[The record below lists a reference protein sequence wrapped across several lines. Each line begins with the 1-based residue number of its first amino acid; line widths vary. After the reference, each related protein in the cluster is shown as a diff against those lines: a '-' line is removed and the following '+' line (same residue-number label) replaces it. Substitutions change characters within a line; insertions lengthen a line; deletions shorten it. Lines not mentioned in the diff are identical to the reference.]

1 MRQWRF
7 IANQNS
13 MFSGINDAGIETF
26 TADLTRSLVRET
38 IQNALDAAIPGYAG
52 ATRVEFSLFQL
63 PVEEIPD
70 VGRLRAAVTMCRDS
84 NREEPDA
91 YRFFARAAGTLDG
104 SSIAVLRIS
113 DQGTVGLEGSDTC
126 AKGTGWSRLVK
137 ESGSSNKGK
146 DSGGSFG
153 IGKSAAFACSDLR
166 TVFYS
171 SLDVQGL
178 PSNIGVAKLIS
189 FQDPDLGWTTGV
201 GYYSEDERYVAM
213 RELAALHEGYRRKA
227 SGTDIYILGMHMDGD
242 FKTAFI
248 RAVLL
253 DFMVSVVKGK
263 LEVVIQDE
271 QIDRG
276 TLAQYMARLDPH
288 ESEAIKALLIY
299 HHILT
304 SPDPDILRIPLDSR
318 VYGQRYGFSDG
329 ECTLYLKE
337 GEGFG
342 RKILI
347 TRSAG
352 MRILEQDRISGSI
365 EFYGV
370 LIIDGEKMN
379 ETFKKMEVPSHDAW
393 GPGRCREDREV
404 CAGALR
410 DLKKYL
416 KEQVLRNFGKA
427 NSASIDAFGASD
439 FLPDRIDAPGQR
451 GLEKSDLSAGIKEL
465 VGKEVAPGRKRARQL
480 GLIAGGPPQEAGG
493 ARGRGGSPRAS
504 SSLPGGDR
512 EGGRTGYKKI
522 DVKKRLTCRD
532 VSKGMYVLDLISPSS
547 AKYGKMVFA
556 LSGEQSELDLPV
568 RAVQLQGGGS
578 RAKIVKT
585 AGNTVYLQD
594 LTKGAPLRL
603 GFQVDLDGYYC
614 MMEVDHFASKK

>member
-288 ESEAIKALLIY
+288 ESEDIKALLIY

-393 GPGRCREDREV
+393 EPGRCREDREV

-410 DLKKYL
+410 DL
-416 KEQVLRNFGKA
+416 RDIG
-427 NSASIDAFGASD
+427 
-439 FLPDRIDAPGQR
+439 
-451 GLEKSDLSAGIKEL
+451 
-465 VGKEVAPGRKRARQL
+465 
-480 GLIAGGPPQEAGG
+480 
-493 ARGRGGSPRAS
+493 
-504 SSLPGGDR
+504 SLPSILRIIPLKD
-512 EGGRTGYKKI
+512 KK
-522 DVKKRLTCRD
+522 
-532 VSKGMYVLDLISPSS
+532 KGTMSVDTD
-547 AKYGKMVFA
+547 
-556 LSGEQSELDLPV
+556 SGEHITIGLSEDVFELY
-568 RAVQLQGGGS
+568 A
-578 RAKIVKT
+578 
-585 AGNTVYLQD
+585 
-594 LTKGAPLRL
+594 RL
-603 GFQVDLDGYYC
+603 GKSTFRATAFSLVLLPALVVVLQRMYLMRNDESYTSMHWYQVIESILEEGRQPVETLDIQSDALLSVC
-614 MMEVDHFASKK
+614 QSIFADPISYHAA

>member
-70 VGRLRAAVTMCRDS
+70 VGRLRAAVAMCRDS

-263 LEVVIQDE
+263 LEVLIQDE

-288 ESEAIKALLIY
+288 ESEDIKALLIY

-393 GPGRCREDREV
+393 EPGRCREDREV
-404 CAGALR
+404 
-410 DLKKYL
+410 
-416 KEQVLRNFGKA
+416 
-427 NSASIDAFGASD
+427 
-439 FLPDRIDAPGQR
+439 
-451 GLEKSDLSAGIKEL
+451 
-465 VGKEVAPGRKRARQL
+465 
-480 GLIAGGPPQEAGG
+480 
-493 ARGRGGSPRAS
+493 
-504 SSLPGGDR
+504 
-512 EGGRTGYKKI
+512 
-522 DVKKRLTCRD
+522 
-532 VSKGMYVLDLISPSS
+532 
-547 AKYGKMVFA
+547 
-556 LSGEQSELDLPV
+556 
-568 RAVQLQGGGS
+568 
-578 RAKIVKT
+578 
-585 AGNTVYLQD
+585 
-594 LTKGAPLRL
+594 
-603 GFQVDLDGYYC
+603 
-614 MMEVDHFASKK
+614 

>member
-288 ESEAIKALLIY
+288 ESEDIKALLIY

-393 GPGRCREDREV
+393 EPGRCREDREV

-410 DLKKYL
+410 DL
-416 KEQVLRNFGKA
+416 RDIG
-427 NSASIDAFGASD
+427 
-439 FLPDRIDAPGQR
+439 
-451 GLEKSDLSAGIKEL
+451 
-465 VGKEVAPGRKRARQL
+465 
-480 GLIAGGPPQEAGG
+480 
-493 ARGRGGSPRAS
+493 
-504 SSLPGGDR
+504 SLPSILRIIPLKD
-512 EGGRTGYKKI
+512 KK
-522 DVKKRLTCRD
+522 
-532 VSKGMYVLDLISPSS
+532 KGTMSVDTD
-547 AKYGKMVFA
+547 
-556 LSGEQSELDLPV
+556 SGEHITIGLSEDVFELYARLGKSTFRATAFSLVLLPALVVVLQRMYLMRDDESYTSMHWYQVIESILEEGRQPVETLDIQSDALLSVCQSIFADPISRSLRELDSYSE
-568 RAVQLQGGGS
+568 GM
-578 RAKIVKT
+578 
-585 AGNTVYLQD
+585 
-594 LTKGAPLRL
+594 
-603 GFQVDLDGYYC
+603 C
-614 MMEVDHFASKK
+614 E

>member
-288 ESEAIKALLIY
+288 ESEDIKALLIY

-393 GPGRCREDREV
+393 EPGRCREDREV

-410 DLKKYL
+410 DL
-416 KEQVLRNFGKA
+416 RDIG
-427 NSASIDAFGASD
+427 
-439 FLPDRIDAPGQR
+439 
-451 GLEKSDLSAGIKEL
+451 
-465 VGKEVAPGRKRARQL
+465 
-480 GLIAGGPPQEAGG
+480 
-493 ARGRGGSPRAS
+493 
-504 SSLPGGDR
+504 SLPSILRIIPLKD
-512 EGGRTGYKKI
+512 KK
-522 DVKKRLTCRD
+522 
-532 VSKGMYVLDLISPSS
+532 KGTMSVDTD
-547 AKYGKMVFA
+547 
-556 LSGEQSELDLPV
+556 SGEHITIGLSEDVFELYARLGKSTFRATAFSLVLLPALVVVLQRMYLMRNDESYTSMHWYQVIEPILEEGRQPVETLDIQSDALLSVCQSIFADPISRSLRELDSYSE
-568 RAVQLQGGGS
+568 GM
-578 RAKIVKT
+578 
-585 AGNTVYLQD
+585 
-594 LTKGAPLRL
+594 
-603 GFQVDLDGYYC
+603 C
-614 MMEVDHFASKK
+614 E